1 MSEDLRKKV
10 LGGMPRGIRP
20 PLPPRA
26 GPLASSSSD
35 KSKNSTDNKTSK
47 RNKRDYT
54 QIPWTNYF
62 DKYETV
68 ITDSDKKNSF
78 RVYTKGETG
87 PVFFFLH
94 GGGFSGLS
102 WALLASQLIQ
112 RIECRCYGLDIR
124 GHGLNKKII
133 KY

>member
-10 LGGMPRGIRP
+10 LGGMPGGIRP

-26 GPLASSSSD
+26 GPLSSSD
-35 KSKNSTDNKTSK
+35 KSKSSTDNKTAK

-62 DKYETV
+62 EKYETV
-68 ITDSDKKNSF
+68 IPDSDKNNSF
-78 RVYTKGETG
+78 RVYIKGETG

-94 GGGFSGLS
+94 GGGFSGLT
-102 WALLASQLIQ
+102 WALLASQLVQ
-112 RIECRCYGLDIR
+112 RIECRCYALDIR
-124 GHGLNKKII
+124 GHGMINKN
-133 KY
+133 

>member
-10 LGGMPRGIRP
+10 LAGMSGGIRP

-26 GPLASSSSD
+26 GLSTSLSSD
-35 KSKNSTDNKTSK
+35 KIKYSTDNKTSK

-68 ITDSDKKNSF
+68 ITDSEKNNSF
-78 RVYTKGETG
+78 RVYIKGKTG

-94 GGGFSGLS
+94 GGGFSGLT
-102 WALLASQLIQ
+102 WALLSSQLVQ
-112 RIECRCYGLDIR
+112 RIECRCYGMDIR
-124 GHGLNKKII
+124 GHGLMKI
-133 KY
+133 